1 MWNQIPRV
9 REARAPLSGILRI
22 FARMIDRE
30 TVDRIYAAANI
41 VDIVGDYVTLKR
53 KGVNYVACCPFHN
66 EKTPSFVVSPSKGVY
81 KCFGCGKGG
90 NAVTFLM
97 EHESLTY
104 PEALKMVAKR
114 YGIEVHEKELTEEEV
129 RRNDDRESMFALNG
143 WAADYFANYLRHE
156 SEGMSVGMSYFRQKR
171 GLTDATIAKFGLGFC
186 PSKGD
191 RMSKDALAAGYKR
204 EFLLSTGLSLARES
218 DGSLYDRFRDRVIF
232 PVHNI
237 SGRIVA
243 FGGRTLRTDKQV
255 AKYQNSPESE
265 IYSKKRELYGLYFAK
280 KAIQQEEYA
289 ILVEGYLDVISMH
302 QAGIENVVASSGTSL
317 TTEQIRLI
325 GRFTKNITVIYDG
338 DSAGIHAS
346 LRGIDMI
353 LKEGMNV
360 RVVLLPEPEDPDSF
374 AHSHTA
380 EEVRAY
386 IRDNEQDFLEF
397 KARLLLQD
405 AQGDPIRKASLIG
418 DMVQSIAQIPDT
430 IQRSVYIKECAR
442 IMDID
447 ERILIGEVARKR
459 LTTSGDRETDEF
471 LRRQTARQRQE
482 TPPQPEVEYKQHVE
496 AGSSVEALE
505 REIVKYLLKYGHCSF
520 DFKEGRTM
528 VACNVA
534 EVIFSELS
542 DDNIEFRNPVYA
554 KIMALYREQWEQLGT
569 GVEVPVHLFLNHV
582 DPEVCNASVD
592 LLTSDDNYV
601 PSDMWRRKEVH
612 VESDEE
618 LLAVG
623 VPKAV
628 TLYKSKVVEG
638 LIRDL
643 QKQLSGELS
652 EEQESE
658 IMQRMAGY
666 NRVKVAMA
674 RKLRRMIL

>member
-1 MWNQIPRV
+1 
-9 REARAPLSGILRI
+9 
-22 FARMIDRE
+22 MIDRE

-41 VDIVGDYVTLKR
+41 VDIIGDYVTLKR
-53 KGVNYVACCPFHN
+53 KGVNYQACCPFHN

-97 EHESLTY
+97 EHENITY

-114 YGIEVHEKELTEEEV
+114 YGIEVREKELTEEEV
-129 RRNDDRESMFALNG
+129 RRNDDRESMFVVNG
-143 WAADYFANYLRHE
+143 WAAEYFANFLCYDP
-156 SEGMSVGMSYFRQKR
+156 EGMSVGMTYFRQKR
-171 GLTDATIAKFGLGFC
+171 GLTDATIRKFGLGFC

-204 EFLLSTGLSLARES
+204 EFLLATGLSLARES

-280 KAIQQEEYA
+280 RAIQQQDYA

-317 TTEQIRLI
+317 TTDQIRLL
-325 GRFTKNITVIYDG
+325 GRFTRNITVIYDG

-374 AHSHTA
+374 ARSHTA
-380 EEVRAY
+380 AEVQAY
-386 IRDNEQDFLEF
+386 IRDNERDFLEF
-397 KARLLLQD
+397 KANLLLHD
-405 AQGDPIRKASLIG
+405 AEGDPIRKAALIG
-418 DMVQSIAQIPDT
+418 DMVQSIAQIPDP

-447 ERILIGEVARKR
+447 EQILISEVARKR

-471 LRRQTARQRQE
+471 LQRQARQRRSE
-482 TPPQPEVEYKQHVE
+482 EVQPEVEFVQKVE
-496 AGSSVEALE
+496 AGSSIEALE

-542 DDNIEFRNPVYA
+542 DDSIVFRNPVYA
-554 KIMALYREQWEQLGT
+554 KIMAAYREQWEQLGT
-569 GVEVPVHLFLNHV
+569 GSRCRCTCSSTTWTRRSATRPW
-582 DPEVCNASVD
+582 
-592 LLTSDDNYV
+592 TS
-601 PSDMWRRKEVH
+601 S
-612 VESDEE
+612 
-618 LLAVG
+618 
-623 VPKAV
+623 
-628 TLYKSKVVEG
+628 
-638 LIRDL
+638 
-643 QKQLSGELS
+643 
-652 EEQESE
+652 
-658 IMQRMAGY
+658 
-666 NRVKVAMA
+666 
-674 RKLRRMIL
+674 RRMTTTCRAKSGSARTSTSRAMPRCWPWGCRRP

>member
-1 MWNQIPRV
+1 
-9 REARAPLSGILRI
+9 
-22 FARMIDRE
+22 MIDRE

-41 VDIVGDYVTLKR
+41 VDIVGDYVTLRR

-114 YGIEVHEKELTEEEV
+114 YGIEVHEKELSEEEV

-143 WAADYFANYLRHE
+143 WAAEYFANYLRRE
-156 SEGMSVGMSYFRQKR
+156 SEGISVGMSYFRQRR

-186 PSKGD
+186 PAKGD
-191 RMSKDALAAGYKR
+191 RMTKDALAAGYKQ
-204 EFLLSTGLSLARES
+204 EFLLSTGLSLVS
-218 DGSLYDRFRDRVIF
+218 DRNGSLYDRFRERVIF

-280 KAIQQEEYA
+280 KAIQQQDYA

-317 TTEQIRLI
+317 TTEQIRLL

-338 DSAGIHAS
+338 DPAGIHAS

-353 LKEGMNV
+353 LHEGMNV

-374 AHSHTA
+374 AQSHSA
-380 EEVRAY
+380 AEVRDY
-386 IRDNEQDFLEF
+386 IADNEQDFLEF
-397 KARLLLQD
+397 KARLLLKD
-405 AQGDPIRKASLIG
+405 AQGDPIRKAALIG
-418 DMVQSIAQIPDT
+418 DMVQSIAQIPDP

-471 LRRQTARQRQE
+471 LRRQSALQRQE
-482 TPPQPEVEYKQHVE
+482 EPQPEVDYKPRVE

-528 VACNVA
+528 VPCNVA
-534 EVIFSELS
+534 EVIFTELS

-554 KIMALYREQWEQLGT
+554 KIMALYREQWTQLGT
-569 GVEVPVHLFLNHV
+569 GVEVPAHLFLNHL

-592 LLTSDDNYV
+592 ILTSDDNYV
-601 PSDMWRRKEVH
+601 PSELWRRKEVH
-612 VESDEE
+612 VESEAE
-618 LLAVG
+618 ILAVG

-643 QKQLSGELS
+643 QAQLAGELT
-652 EEQESE
+652 EEQEAE
-658 IMQRMAGY
+658 IMQRLAGY
-666 NRVKVAMA
+666 NRVKVSIA
-674 RKLRRMIL
+674 RKLQRLIL

>member
-1 MWNQIPRV
+1 
-9 REARAPLSGILRI
+9 
-22 FARMIDRE
+22 MIDRE

-66 EKTPSFVVSPSKGVY
+66 EKTPSFVVSPSKGLY

-90 NAVTFLM
+90 NAVTFVM
-97 EHESLTY
+97 EQEAVSY

-114 YGIEVHEKELTEEEV
+114 YGIEVHEEALSEEEL

-143 WAADYFANYLRHE
+143 WAAEYFANFLHRD
-156 SEGMSVGMSYFRQKR
+156 SEGINVGLSYFRQKR
-171 GLTDATIAKFGLGFC
+171 GLTEATIKKFGLGFC

-191 RMSKDALAAGYKR
+191 RMSQDALTAGYKQ
-204 EFLLSTGLSLARES
+204 EFLLSTGLSLVS
-218 DGSLYDRFRDRVIF
+218 DRNGSLYDRFRDRVIF

-280 KAIQQEEYA
+280 RAIQQQDFA

-302 QAGIENVVASSGTSL
+302 QSGIENVVASSGTSL
-317 TTEQIRLI
+317 TTEQIRLL

-374 AHSHTA
+374 ARSHSA
-380 EEVRAY
+380 AEVRDY
-386 IRDNEQDFLEF
+386 IRDNERDFLDF
-397 KARLLLQD
+397 KARLLLKD
-405 AQGDPIRKASLIG
+405 AQGDPIRKAALIG
-418 DMVQSIAQIPDT
+418 DMVQSIAQIPDP

-447 ERILIGEVARKR
+447 EQILIAEVARKR
-459 LTTSGDRETDEF
+459 LTSSGDRETDDF
-471 LRRQTARQRQE
+471 LRRQAAARQRE
-482 TPPQPEVEYKQHVE
+482 SEAPARPEAEYAPKVE
-496 AGSSVEALE
+496 AGSSFEALE

-520 DFKEGRTM
+520 DFKEGAAM

-534 EVIFSELS
+534 EVIFAELS
-542 DDNIEFRNPVYA
+542 DDQIVFRNPVYA
-554 KIMALYREQWEQLGT
+554 KIMAAYREQWEQLGT
-569 GVEVPVHLFLNHV
+569 GVEVPAYVFLNHI
-582 DPEVCNASVD
+582 DPEVCNRSVD
-592 LLTSDDNYV
+592 ILTSDDNYV
-601 PSDMWRRKEVH
+601 ASELWKRKEVH
-612 VESDEE
+612 VESEAE
-618 LLAVG
+618 MLAVG

-628 TLYKSKVVEG
+628 TLYKSKVIES
-638 LIRDL
+638 LIREL
-643 QKQLSGELS
+643 QERLAGEALS
-652 EEQESE
+652 EEEESD
-658 IMQRMAGY
+658 IVQRLNNY
-666 NRVKVAMA
+666 NRVKVAIA
-674 RKLRRMIL
+674 RKLQRLIL

>member
-1 MWNQIPRV
+1 
-9 REARAPLSGILRI
+9 
-22 FARMIDRE
+22 MIDRE

-41 VDIVGDYVTLKR
+41 VDIIGEYVTLKR
-53 KGVNYVACCPFHN
+53 KGVNYQACCPFHN

-97 EHESLTY
+97 EHENITY

-114 YGIEVHEKELTEEEV
+114 YGIEVKEKEMTDEEV

-143 WAADYFANYLRHE
+143 WAADYFADYLHHE
-156 SEGMSVGMSYFRQKR
+156 TEGMSAGMTYFRQKR
-171 GLTDATIAKFGLGFC
+171 GMTDATIKKFGLGFC
-186 PSKGD
+186 PAKGD
-191 RMSKDALAAGYKR
+191 RMSKDALAAGYKK
-204 EFLLSTGLSLARES
+204 EFLVSTGLSLQRES

-280 KAIQQEEYA
+280 KAIQQQDFA
-289 ILVEGYLDVISMH
+289 IMVEGYTDVISMH
-302 QAGIENVVASSGTSL
+302 QAGVENVVSSSGTSL
-317 TTEQIRLI
+317 TTEQIRLLN
-325 GRFTKNITVIYDG
+325 RFTKNITVIYDG

-374 AHSHTA
+374 ARSHTA
-380 EEVRAY
+380 SELQEY
-386 IRDNEQDFLEF
+386 IRANEQDFLEF
-397 KARLLLQD
+397 KAKLLLQD
-405 AQGDPIRKASLIG
+405 AEGDPIRKAALIA
-418 DMVQSIAQIPDT
+418 DMVQSVSVIPDP

-447 ERILIGEVARKR
+447 EQILISEVARKR
-459 LTTSGDRETDEF
+459 MTTSGDRETDEF
-471 LRRQTARQRQE
+471 LRRQTTLRQREAQ
-482 TPPQPEVEYKQHVE
+482 QPGVEFVKQVE
-496 AGSSVEALE
+496 AGSSFETLE

-542 DDNIEFRNPVYA
+542 DDNIAFRNPVYN
-554 KIMALYREQWEQLGT
+554 KIMAAYREQWAQLGT
-569 GVEVPVHLFLNHV
+569 GVEVPAHVFLNHI
-582 DPEVCNASVD
+582 DPEVCNMSVD
-592 LLTSDDNYV
+592 ILTSDDNYV
-601 PSDMWRRKEVH
+601 ASELWRRKEIH
-612 VESDEE
+612 IDTDAEM
-618 LLAVG
+618 LAVG

-628 TLYKSKVVEG
+628 TLYKSKVIEA
-638 LIRDL
+638 LIKELQGRLGDENISDEEMRDVV
-643 QKQLSGELS
+643 
-652 EEQESE
+652 
-658 IMQRMAGY
+658 QRLTAY
-666 NRVKVAMA
+666 NQVKVTIANKIQ
-674 RKLRRMIL
+674 RLIL

>member
-1 MWNQIPRV
+1 
-9 REARAPLSGILRI
+9 
-22 FARMIDRE
+22 MIDRE

-41 VDIVGDYVTLKR
+41 VDIVGDYVTLRR

-114 YGIEVHEKELTEEEV
+114 YGIEVHEKELSEEEV

-143 WAADYFANYLRHE
+143 WAAEYFANYLRRE
-156 SEGMSVGMSYFRQKR
+156 SEGISIGMSYFRQKR

-191 RMSKDALAAGYKR
+191 RMTKDALAAGYKQ
-204 EFLLSTGLSLARES
+204 EFLLSTGLSLVS
-218 DGSLYDRFRDRVIF
+218 DRNGSLYDRFRDRVIF

-280 KAIQQEEYA
+280 KAIQQQDYA

-317 TTEQIRLI
+317 TTEQIRLL

-338 DSAGIHAS
+338 DPAGIHAS

-374 AHSHTA
+374 AQSHSA
-380 EEVRAY
+380 SEVRDY
-386 IRDNEQDFLEF
+386 IADNEQDFLEF
-397 KARLLLQD
+397 KARLLLKD
-405 AQGDPIRKASLIG
+405 AQGDPIRKAALIG
-418 DMVQSIAQIPDT
+418 DMVQSIAQIPDP

-471 LRRQTARQRQE
+471 LRRQTALQRQE
-482 TPPQPEVEYKQHVE
+482 EPQPEVDYKPRVE

-542 DDNIEFRNPVYA
+542 EDNIEFRNPVYA
-554 KIMALYREQWEQLGT
+554 KIMALYREQWQHLGT
-569 GVEVPVHLFLNHV
+569 GVEVPAHLFLNHL

-592 LLTSDDNYV
+592 ILTSDDNYV
-601 PSDMWRRKEVH
+601 PSELWRRKEVH
-612 VESDEE
+612 VESEAE
-618 LLAVG
+618 ILAVG

-643 QKQLSGELS
+643 QTQLAGELT
-652 EEQESE
+652 EQQESE
-658 IMQRMAGY
+658 IMQRLAGY
-666 NRVKVAMA
+666 NRVKVSIA
-674 RKLRRMIL
+674 RKLQRLIL

>member
-1 MWNQIPRV
+1 
-9 REARAPLSGILRI
+9 
-22 FARMIDRE
+22 MIDRE

-41 VDIVGDYVTLKR
+41 VDIIGDYVTLKR
-53 KGVNYVACCPFHN
+53 KGVNYQACCPFHN

-97 EHESLTY
+97 EHENITY

-114 YGIEVHEKELTEEEV
+114 YGIEVREKELSEEEI
-129 RRNDDRESMFALNG
+129 RRNDDRESMFVLNG
-143 WAADYFANYLRHE
+143 WAAEYFANYLHRE
-156 SEGMSVGMSYFRQKR
+156 TEGQSVGLAYFRQAR
-171 GLTDATIAKFGLGFC
+171 GLTDATIRKFGLGFC
-186 PSKGD
+186 PAKGD
-191 RMSKDALAAGYKR
+191 RMSKDALAAGYKK
-204 EFLLSTGLSLARES
+204 EFLLSTGLSLARER

-237 SGRIVA
+237 SGRVVA
-243 FGGRTLRTDKQV
+243 FGGRTLRTDKTV

-280 KAIQQEEYA
+280 RAIQQQDFA
-289 ILVEGYLDVISMH
+289 IMVEGYLDVISMH

-317 TTEQIRLI
+317 TTEQIRLL

-374 AHSHTA
+374 ARSHTA
-380 EEVRAY
+380 SEVQAY
-386 IRDNEQDFLEF
+386 IRDHERDFLEF
-397 KARLLLQD
+397 KANLLLQD
-405 AQGDPIRKASLIG
+405 AEGDPIRKAALIG
-418 DMVQSIAQIPDT
+418 DMVQSIAQIPDP
-430 IQRSVYIKECAR
+430 IQRSVYVKECAR

-447 ERILIGEVARKR
+447 ENILISEVARKR
-459 LTTSGDRETDEF
+459 LTTSGDREADEF
-471 LRRQTARQRQE
+471 LRRQAAQRQRE
-482 TPPQPEVEYKQHVE
+482 AAQPKVEYVRKVE
-496 AGSSVEALE
+496 AGSGFEALE

-534 EVIFSELS
+534 EVVFDELGR
-542 DDNIEFRNPVYA
+542 DNIVFRNPVYA
-554 KIMALYREQWEQLGT
+554 KIMETYRGQWERLGT
-569 GVEVPVHLFLNHV
+569 GTEVPAHCFLNHI

-592 LLTSDDNYV
+592 ILTSDDNYV
-601 PSDMWRRKEVH
+601 PSQLWRRKEIH
-612 VESDEE
+612 VESDAEM
-618 LLAVG
+618 LAVG

-628 TLYKSKVVEG
+628 TLYKSKVVEEM
-638 LIRDL
+638 IKEL
-643 QKQLSGELS
+643 QAKLGDESLPEEEQVALLQRLSGL
-652 EEQESE
+652 
-658 IMQRMAGY
+658 
-666 NRVKVAMA
+666 NKVKVSIA
-674 RKLRRMIL
+674 RRLQRLIL

>member
-1 MWNQIPRV
+1 
-9 REARAPLSGILRI
+9 
-22 FARMIDRE
+22 MIDRE

-41 VDIVGDYVTLKR
+41 VDIIGDYVTLKR
-53 KGVNYVACCPFHN
+53 KGVNYQACCPFHN

-97 EHESLTY
+97 EHENITY

-114 YGIEVHEKELTEEEV
+114 YGIEVREKELTEEEV
-129 RRNDDRESMFALNG
+129 RRNDDRESMFVVNG
-143 WAADYFANYLRHE
+143 WAAEYFANFLCYDP
-156 SEGMSVGMSYFRQKR
+156 EGMSVGMTYFRQKR
-171 GLTDATIAKFGLGFC
+171 GLTDATIRKFGLGFC

-204 EFLLSTGLSLARES
+204 EFLLATGLSLARES

-280 KAIQQEEYA
+280 RAIQQQDYA

-317 TTEQIRLI
+317 TTDQIRLL
-325 GRFTKNITVIYDG
+325 GRFTRNITVIYDG

-374 AHSHTA
+374 ARSHTA
-380 EEVRAY
+380 AEVQAY
-386 IRDNEQDFLEF
+386 IRDNERDFLEF
-397 KARLLLQD
+397 KANLLLHD
-405 AQGDPIRKASLIG
+405 AEGDPIRKAALIG
-418 DMVQSIAQIPDT
+418 DMVQSIAQIPDP
-430 IQRSVYIKECAR
+430 IQRSVYLKECAR

-447 ERILIGEVARKR
+447 EQILISEVARKR

-471 LRRQTARQRQE
+471 LQRQARQRRSE
-482 TPPQPEVEYKQHVE
+482 EVQPEVEFVQKVE
-496 AGSSVEALE
+496 AGSSIEALE

-542 DDNIEFRNPVYA
+542 DDSIVFRNPVYA
-554 KIMALYREQWEQLGT
+554 KIMAAYREQWEQLGT
-569 GVEVPVHLFLNHV
+569 GVEVPVHLFINHV
-582 DPEVCNASVD
+582 DPEVCNTAVD
-592 LLTSDDNYV
+592 ILTSDDNYV
-601 PSDMWRRKEVH
+601 PSEIWKRKDIH
-612 VESDEE
+612 VESDAEM
-618 LLAVG
+618 LAVG

-628 TLYKSKVVEG
+628 TLYKSKVIEG
-638 LIRDL
+638 MIRDL
-643 QKQLSGELS
+643 QERLADEGLGE
-652 EEQESE
+652 EEQDTLL
-658 IMQRMAGY
+658 QRLAGL
-666 NRVKVAMA
+666 NRVKVSIA
-674 RKLRRMIL
+674 RKLQRSIL

>member
-1 MWNQIPRV
+1 
-9 REARAPLSGILRI
+9 
-22 FARMIDRE
+22 MIDRE

-41 VDIVGDYVTLKR
+41 VDIVGDYVTLRR

-114 YGIEVHEKELTEEEV
+114 YGIEVHEKELSEEEV

-143 WAADYFANYLRHE
+143 WAAEYFANYLRRE
-156 SEGMSVGMSYFRQKR
+156 SEGISIGMSYFRQKR

-191 RMSKDALAAGYKR
+191 RMTKDALAAGYKQ
-204 EFLLSTGLSLARES
+204 EFLLSTGLSLVS
-218 DGSLYDRFRDRVIF
+218 DRNGSLYDRFRDRVIF

-280 KAIQQEEYA
+280 KAIQQQDYA

-317 TTEQIRLI
+317 TTEQIRLL

-338 DSAGIHAS
+338 DPAGIHAS

-374 AHSHTA
+374 AQSHSA
-380 EEVRAY
+380 AEVRDY
-386 IRDNEQDFLEF
+386 IADNEQDFLEF
-397 KARLLLQD
+397 KARLLLKD
-405 AQGDPIRKASLIG
+405 AQGDPIRKAALIG
-418 DMVQSIAQIPDT
+418 DMVQSIAQIPDP

-471 LRRQTARQRQE
+471 LRRQTALQRQE
-482 TPPQPEVEYKQHVE
+482 ESRPEADYKSRVE

-505 REIVKYLLKYGHCSF
+505 REIVKYLLKYGRCSF

-542 DDNIEFRNPVYA
+542 EDNIEFRNPVYA
-554 KIMALYREQWEQLGT
+554 KIMALYREQWQHLGT
-569 GVEVPVHLFLNHV
+569 GVEVPAHLFLNHL

-592 LLTSDDNYV
+592 ILTSDDNYV
-601 PSDMWRRKEVH
+601 PSELWRRKEVH
-612 VESDEE
+612 VESEAE
-618 LLAVG
+618 ILAVG

-643 QKQLSGELS
+643 QTQLAGELT
-652 EEQESE
+652 EQQESE
-658 IMQRMAGY
+658 IMQRLAGY
-666 NRVKVAMA
+666 NRVKVSIA
-674 RKLRRMIL
+674 RKLQRLIL

>member
-1 MWNQIPRV
+1 
-9 REARAPLSGILRI
+9 
-22 FARMIDRE
+22 MIDRE

-41 VDIVGDYVTLKR
+41 VDIIGEYVTLKR

-66 EKTPSFVVSPSKGVY
+66 EKTPSFVVSPSKGLY

-90 NAVTFLM
+90 NAVTFVM
-97 EHESLTY
+97 DQEATTY
-104 PEALKMVAKR
+104 AEALKMVAKR
-114 YGIEVHEKELTEEEV
+114 YGIEVKEEALTEEEV

-143 WAADYFANYLRHE
+143 WAAEYFANYLQRE
-156 SEGMSVGMSYFRQKR
+156 TEEQSVGLAYFRQKR
-171 GLTDATIAKFGLGFC
+171 GMTDATIKKFGLGFC
-186 PSKGD
+186 PAKGD
-191 RMSKDALAAGYKR
+191 RMSKDALAAGYKK
-204 EFLLSTGLSLARES
+204 EFLLSTGLSLVSDR

-280 KAIQQEEYA
+280 KAIQQQDFA
-289 ILVEGYLDVISMH
+289 IMVEGYTDVISMH
-302 QAGIENVVASSGTSL
+302 QAGVENVVSSSGTSL
-317 TTEQIRLI
+317 TTEQIRLLN
-325 GRFTKNITVIYDG
+325 RFTKNITVIYDG

-374 AHSHTA
+374 ARSHTA
-380 EEVRAY
+380 SELQEY
-386 IRDNEQDFLEF
+386 IRANEQDFLEF
-397 KARLLLQD
+397 KAKLLLQD
-405 AQGDPIRKASLIG
+405 AEGDPIRKAALIA
-418 DMVQSIAQIPDT
+418 DMVQSVSVIPDP

-447 ERILIGEVARKR
+447 EQILISEVARKR
-459 LTTSGDRETDEF
+459 MTTSGDRETDEF
-471 LRRQTARQRQE
+471 LRRQTTLRQREAQ
-482 TPPQPEVEYKQHVE
+482 QPGVEFVKQVE
-496 AGSSVEALE
+496 AGSSFETLE

-542 DDNIEFRNPVYA
+542 DDNIAFRNPVYN
-554 KIMALYREQWEQLGT
+554 KIMAAYREQWAQLGT
-569 GVEVPVHLFLNHV
+569 GVEVPAHVFLNHI
-582 DPEVCNASVD
+582 DPEVCNMSVD
-592 LLTSDDNYV
+592 ILTSDDNYV
-601 PSDMWRRKEVH
+601 ASELWRRKEIH
-612 VESDEE
+612 IDTDAEM
-618 LLAVG
+618 LAVG

-628 TLYKSKVVEG
+628 TLYKSKVIEA
-638 LIRDL
+638 LIKELQGRLGDENISDEEMRDVV
-643 QKQLSGELS
+643 
-652 EEQESE
+652 
-658 IMQRMAGY
+658 QRLTAY
-666 NRVKVAMA
+666 NQVKVTIANKIQ
-674 RKLRRMIL
+674 RLIL

>member
-1 MWNQIPRV
+1 
-9 REARAPLSGILRI
+9 
-22 FARMIDRE
+22 MIDRE

-66 EKTPSFVVSPSKGVY
+66 EKTPSFVVSPSKGLY

-90 NAVTFLM
+90 NAVTFVM
-97 EHESLTY
+97 EQEAVSY
-104 PEALKMVAKR
+104 PEALKIVAKR
-114 YGIEVHEKELTEEEV
+114 YGIEVREEALSEEEL

-143 WAADYFANYLRHE
+143 WAAEYFANFLHRD
-156 SEGMSVGMSYFRQKR
+156 SEGINVGLSYFRQKR
-171 GLTDATIAKFGLGFC
+171 GLTEATIKKFGLGFC

-191 RMSKDALAAGYKR
+191 RMSQDALTAGYKQ
-204 EFLLSTGLSLARES
+204 EFLLSTGLSLVSERN
-218 DGSLYDRFRDRVIF
+218 GGLYDRFRDRVIF

-280 KAIQQEEYA
+280 RAIQQQDFA

-317 TTEQIRLI
+317 TTEQIRLL

-374 AHSHTA
+374 ARSHSAA
-380 EEVRAY
+380 EVQAY
-386 IRDNEQDFLEF
+386 IRDNERDFLDF
-397 KARLLLQD
+397 KARLLLKD
-405 AQGDPIRKASLIG
+405 AQGDPIRKAALIG
-418 DMVQSIAQIPDT
+418 DMVQSIAQIPDP

-447 ERILIGEVARKR
+447 EQILIAEVARKR
-459 LTTSGDRETDEF
+459 LTSSGDRETDDF
-471 LRRQTARQRQE
+471 LRRQAAARQRE
-482 TPPQPEVEYKQHVE
+482 AEAPARPEAEYAPKVE
-496 AGSSVEALE
+496 AGSSFEALE

-520 DFKEGRTM
+520 DFKEGVAM

-534 EVIFSELS
+534 EVIFAELS
-542 DDNIEFRNPVYA
+542 DDQIVFRNPVYA
-554 KIMALYREQWEQLGT
+554 KIMAAYREQWEQLGT
-569 GVEVPVHLFLNHV
+569 GVEVPAHIFLNNI
-582 DPEVCNASVD
+582 DPEVCTAAVD
-592 LLTSDDNYV
+592 ILTADDNYV
-601 PSDMWRRKEVH
+601 ASEIWKRKEVH
-612 VESDEE
+612 VESDAEM
-618 LLAVG
+618 LAVG

-628 TLYKSKVVEG
+628 MLYKSKVIEALIKELNG
-638 LIRDL
+638 QLAKAADEEETDLIRRLDN
-643 QKQLSGELS
+643 
-652 EEQESE
+652 
-658 IMQRMAGY
+658 Y
-666 NRVKVAMA
+666 NQVKAAIA
-674 RKLRRMIL
+674 RKLGRPIL

>member
-1 MWNQIPRV
+1 
-9 REARAPLSGILRI
+9 
-22 FARMIDRE
+22 MIDRE

-41 VDIVGDYVTLKR
+41 VEIIGDYVTLKR
-53 KGVNYVACCPFHN
+53 KGVNYQACCPFHN

-97 EHESLTY
+97 EHEHVTY

-114 YGIEVHEKELTEEEV
+114 YGIEVKEKELTEEEV
-129 RRNDDRESMFALNG
+129 RRNDDRESMFIVNS
-143 WAADYFANYLRHE
+143 WAAEYFANFLHRDP
-156 SEGMSVGMSYFRQKR
+156 EGMSVGLSYFRQKR
-171 GLTDATIAKFGLGFC
+171 GLTDATIRKFGLGFC
-186 PSKGD
+186 PAKGD

-204 EFLLSTGLSLARES
+204 EYLLATGLSLERER

-243 FGGRTLRTDKQV
+243 FGGRTLRTDKTV

-280 KAIQQEEYA
+280 RAIQQQDYA

-302 QAGIENVVASSGTSL
+302 QVGIENVVASSGTSL
-317 TTEQIRLI
+317 TTDQIRLL

-374 AHSHTA
+374 ARSHTA
-380 EEVRAY
+380 AEVQAY
-386 IRDNEQDFLEF
+386 IHDNERDFLEF
-397 KARLLLQD
+397 KANLLLHD
-405 AQGDPIRKASLIG
+405 AEGDPIRKAALIG
-418 DMVQSIAQIPDT
+418 DMVQSIAQIPDP

-447 ERILIGEVARKR
+447 EQILISEVARKR

-471 LRRQTARQRQE
+471 LRRQAAQQRREAVQPDGKYVRQ
-482 TPPQPEVEYKQHVE
+482 VE
-496 AGSSVEALE
+496 AGSGIEALE
-505 REIVKYLLKYGHCSF
+505 REIVKYLLKYGHRSF

-528 VACNVA
+528 VPCNVA
-534 EVIFSELS
+534 EVIFDELS
-542 DDNIEFRNPVYA
+542 RDRIEFRNPVYA
-554 KIMALYREQWEQLGT
+554 KIMAVYREEWERLGT
-569 GVEVPVHLFLNHV
+569 GVEVPVHCFLNHV

-592 LLTSDDNYV
+592 ILTSDDNYV
-601 PSDMWRRKEVH
+601 PSELWRRKDIH
-612 VESDEE
+612 VESEAE
-618 LLAVG
+618 MLAVG

-628 TLYKSKVVEG
+628 ALYKSKVVEG
-638 LIRDL
+638 MIKEL
-643 QKQLSGELS
+643 QAKLGDENLSD
-652 EEQESE
+652 EEQDALL
-658 IMQRMAGY
+658 QRLAGL
-666 NRVKVAMA
+666 NRVKVSIA
-674 RKLRRMIL
+674 RNLQRLIL

>member
-1 MWNQIPRV
+1 MIFF
-9 REARAPLSGILRI
+9 RI
-22 FARMIDRE
+22 FAGMIDRE

-41 VDIVGDYVTLKR
+41 VDIIGDYVTLKR
-53 KGVNYVACCPFHN
+53 KGVNYQACCPFHN

-97 EHESLTY
+97 EHENITY

-114 YGIEVHEKELTEEEV
+114 YGIEVREKELTEEEV
-129 RRNDDRESMFALNG
+129 RRNDDRESMFVVNG
-143 WAADYFANYLRHE
+143 WAAEYFANFLCYDP
-156 SEGMSVGMSYFRQKR
+156 EGMSVGMTYFRQKR
-171 GLTDATIAKFGLGFC
+171 GLTDATIRKFGLGFC

-204 EFLLSTGLSLARES
+204 EFLLATGLSLARES

-280 KAIQQEEYA
+280 RAIQQQDYA

-317 TTEQIRLI
+317 TTDQIRLL
-325 GRFTKNITVIYDG
+325 GRFTRNITVIYDG

-374 AHSHTA
+374 ARSHTA
-380 EEVRAY
+380 AEVQAY
-386 IRDNEQDFLEF
+386 IRDNERDFLEF
-397 KARLLLQD
+397 KANLLLHD
-405 AQGDPIRKASLIG
+405 AEGDPIRKAALIG
-418 DMVQSIAQIPDT
+418 DMVQSIAQIPDP

-447 ERILIGEVARKR
+447 EQILISEVARKR

-471 LRRQTARQRQE
+471 LQRQARQRRSE
-482 TPPQPEVEYKQHVE
+482 EVQPEVEFVQKVE
-496 AGSSVEALE
+496 AGSSIEALE

-542 DDNIEFRNPVYA
+542 DDSIVFRNPVYA
-554 KIMALYREQWEQLGT
+554 KIMAAYREQWEQLGT
-569 GVEVPVHLFLNHV
+569 GVEVPVHLFINHV
-582 DPEVCNASVD
+582 DPEVCNTAVD
-592 LLTSDDNYV
+592 ILTSDDNYV
-601 PSDMWRRKEVH
+601 PSEIWKRKDIH
-612 VESDEE
+612 VESDAEM
-618 LLAVG
+618 LAVG

-628 TLYKSKVVEG
+628 TLYKSKVIEG
-638 LIRDL
+638 MIRDL
-643 QKQLSGELS
+643 QERLADEGLGE
-652 EEQESE
+652 EEQDTLL
-658 IMQRMAGY
+658 QRLAGL
-666 NRVKVAMA
+666 NRVKVSIA
-674 RKLRRMIL
+674 RKLQRSIL